1 MKVVALVVLLAAATA
16 SADDAPPIDE
26 AITKA
31 ARENK
36 LLVLELGAAWCKPCV
51 WFEQNVLPDPR
62 VAAEIAKIAFVRY
75 DVDTPIGNEAATRYR
90 VNGFPTFI
98 VLDAKGAETFRV
110 SGLPGRAAAVP
121 WFLQLIRTG
130 HSAQSPLEQLR
141 AAVNTRANDLSLRLE
156 LAHALRLAGQDDD
169 AKAEYAA
176 VLTAESVDP
185 IATAEA
191 EAALEDME
199 AARRRIAAAVSD
211 AASFIAKYPGSP
223 LSSQKL
229 ALIVMARGMD
239 MTALDR
245 ALAAHLAAVR
255 PVDRPGALRV
265 ALIAR
270 RSQLARS
277 AFESWTDL
285 DPTSAS
291 LMGAELALEA
301 NKRDDAKRLVATACK
316 DTPAGFERW
325 CLDLVGT
332 VRGGIA
338 LAPVE
343 RMRTEAI
350 EMLSDLR
357 APGAHEMSL
366 DRIDAEAG
374 NAVARAL
381 LVADRRC
388 AQHAVKK
395 AGVIVSVKLS
405 PHGGTPRGVDVIPED
420 NKALATC
427 IRRTL
432 LETRY
437 PAVASDAQTVKTA
450 LVLEGAQRNF
460 GGASEPSPEIDAG
473 AVIGLA
479 GRLGAVD
486 STSFAIDAL
495 FDVTRLSSFRL
506 VTSFALE
513 GGMAKSRDTEKLD
526 AVYAARGLVGAG
538 YAPSPNVV
546 VELAVGIGASK
557 YGPDMPVAFEIPS
570 EVRVR
575 VARGSARFHAWA
587 RATYFLGS
595 TSRDPETS
603 FALASSDEMAL
614 GIAVAGPLFDKEV
627 FSGLVFEDREVGK
640 NALLV
645 IGIPIGGFF

>member
-1 MKVVALVVLLAAATA
+1 
-16 SADDAPPIDE
+16 
-26 AITKA
+26 
-31 ARENK
+31 
-36 LLVLELGAAWCKPCV
+36 
-51 WFEQNVLPDPR
+51 
-62 VAAEIAKIAFVRY
+62 
-75 DVDTPIGNEAATRYR
+75 
-90 VNGFPTFI
+90 
-98 VLDAKGAETFRV
+98 
-110 SGLPGRAAAVP
+110 
-121 WFLQLIRTG
+121 
-130 HSAQSPLEQLR
+130 
-141 AAVNTRANDLSLRLE
+141 
-156 LAHALRLAGQDDD
+156 
-169 AKAEYAA
+169 
-176 VLTAESVDP
+176 
-185 IATAEA
+185 
-191 EAALEDME
+191 
-199 AARRRIAAAVSD
+199 
-211 AASFIAKYPGSP
+211 
-223 LSSQKL
+223 
-229 ALIVMARGMD
+229 MA
-239 MTALDR
+239 
-245 ALAAHLAAVR
+245 
-255 PVDRPGALRV
+255 
-265 ALIAR
+265 
-270 RSQLARS
+270 
-277 AFESWTDL
+277 
-285 DPTSAS
+285 
-291 LMGAELALEA
+291 AELAIEA
-301 NKRDDAKRLVATACK
+301 NKRDDAKRLVAAACK

-332 VRGGIA
+332 VRGRVRWSP
-338 LAPVE
+338 LE
-343 RMRTEAI
+343 RMRTAAV

-357 APGAHEMSL
+357 APGAREMSL
-366 DRIDAEAG
+366 DQMDAEAG

-388 AQHAVKK
+388 AQHAVKT
-395 AGVIVSVKLS
+395 ATVLVSVKLS
-405 PHGGTPRGVDVIPED
+405 PHGGTPRAVEVIPEK
-420 NKALATC
+420 NAALATC

-437 PAVASDAQTVKTA
+437 PAVGNDAQISTG

-460 GGASEPSPEIDAG
+460 DAGPSAEIDAG

-538 YAPSPNVV
+538 YTPGPGVV

-575 VARGSARFHAWA
+575 VGRGHTRFHAWA

-645 IGIPIGGFF
+645 VGIPIGGFF

>member
-1 MKVVALVVLLAAATA
+1 MKVAALVVLFATA
-16 SADDAPPIDE
+16 TAFADEPPPIDE
-26 AITKA
+26 AIAGA

-36 LLVLELGAAWCKPCV
+36 LLVLELGARWCKPCV

-75 DVDTPIGNEAATRYR
+75 DVDTPVGLEAATRYR

-98 VLDAKGAETFRV
+98 VLDAKGVETFRV
-110 SGLPGRAAAVP
+110 SGLPGPATAVS

-130 HSAQSPLEQLR
+130 HSAKSPIEQLR
-141 AAVNTRANDLSLRLE
+141 AAVNTRPNDLTLRLE

-169 AKAEYAA
+169 AKTEYAA
-176 VLTAESVDP
+176 VLTAERVDP
-185 IATAEA
+185 ITTAEA

-223 LSSQKL
+223 LTSQKL
-229 ALIVMARGMD
+229 ALIAMARGMD

-255 PVDRPGALRV
+255 PVDRPGALRA

-301 NKRDDAKRLVATACK
+301 NKPDDAKRLVATACK

-332 VRGGIA
+332 VRGSIA
-338 LAPVE
+338 LAPLE
-343 RMRTEAI
+343 RMRTEAL
-350 EMLSDLR
+350 EMLTDLR
-357 APGAHEMSL
+357 APGGEMSL
-366 DRIDAEAG
+366 QRIDADVS

-388 AQHAVKK
+388 AAHAIKK
-395 AGVIVSVKLS
+395 AAVLVTVKLS
-405 PHGGTPRGVDVIPED
+405 PHGGTPRAVEVKPEE
-420 NKALATC
+420 NAALATC

-437 PAVASDAQTVKTA
+437 PAVGNDAQTVKTA

-460 GGASEPSPEIDAG
+460 GGTVGSSAEIDAG

-479 GRLGAVD
+479 GRLGSVD

-495 FDVTRLSSFRL
+495 FDVTRISSFRL

-513 GGMAKSRDTEKLD
+513 GGMAKSEETEKLD

-538 YAPSPNVV
+538 YTPGPGVV
-546 VELAVGIGASK
+546 VELAIGIGASK
-557 YGPDMPVAFEIPS
+557 YGPDMPAAFEIPS

-575 VARGSARFHAWA
+575 VGRRSTRFHAWA

-614 GIAVAGPLFDKEV
+614 GVAVAGPLFDKEV
-627 FSGLVFEDREVGK
+627 FSGLVFEDRKVGK